1 MQLLF
6 LNSDQETK
14 LISGDSKM
22 KLFLKYIQDSD
33 IVTAIVA
40 IIFAILFYN
49 GTPHDIWDGYTYIDW
64 VFPLLSTFTLGFV
77 GVAFSVISF
86 YKIYKQNTIEDLKVE
101 KSQFESIK
109 DVIVYLC
116 VVFLFLVLLFVFG
129 FWPAAIFFLWTGI
142 FYFSSEKNI
151 KSARVAATFAVIVCA
166 VAWVVFSSGYAFYV
180 PFPSSRVFM

>member
-1 MQLLF
+1 M
-6 LNSDQETK
+6 K
-14 LISGDSKM
+14 LIT
-22 KLFLKYIQDSD
+22 KYIQDSD
-33 IVTAIVA
+33 IVTAIVS
-40 IIFAILFYN
+40 ITFAILFYN

-77 GVAFSVISF
+77 GIAFTIISI
-86 YKIYKQNTIEDLKVE
+86 YKIYKKNTIEDLKVE
-101 KSQFESIK
+101 KSQLESIK
-109 DVIVYLC
+109 DVLVYLGI
-116 VVFLFLVLLFVFG
+116 VFLFLVLLFVFG

-142 FYFSSEKNI
+142 FYFSSEKNL